1 MLSDWAPSLE
11 ELCAADNDLSDV
23 ATVTA
28 TNYDDEDN
36 KMKNERGEG
45 KVQGFPCL
53 RSLDISETAL
63 TSWHQVSSEL

>member
-11 ELCAADNDLSDV
+11 ELCAADNNLSDV
-23 ATVTA
+23 VTVTA
-28 TNYDDEDN
+28 ANYDDDSN
-36 KMKNERGEG
+36 IMKNGRGEG
-45 KVQGFPCL
+45 KVQGFSCL